1 MHCMGGFLLCLRSR
15 MVETERDKE
24 RLGMPEEEILQE
36 NEKVEEED
44 KKEESFTQSQLDSQI
59 SKAVDKAL
67 SKAKSK
73 WEQEQN
79 SAIEKA
85 KNDAAE
91 YAKLTESQKQEADF
105 KKKQEAL
112 ADQEAEFNSKRL
124 LVEVKEDLQ
133 KEGLSISFAES
144 LIGIGDNE
152 KIKKAIDGLK
162 KDWDAQ
168 IAEKLKESARQ
179 TTPSETAPFKDK
191 DGKITSKAAMANA
204 ARIIK

>member
-1 MHCMGGFLLCLRSR
+1 MA
-15 MVETERDKE
+15 VETERDKE
-24 RLGMPEEEILQE
+24 RLEMPEEEVLQE
-36 NEKVEEED
+36 TEKVEEESNT
-44 KKEESFTQSQLDSQI
+44 EESFTQSQVDSQI

-73 WEQEQN
+73 WEQEQS

-105 KKKQEAL
+105 KKKQDEL
-112 ADQEAEFNSKRL
+112 AAQEAAFNSKRL

-133 KEGLSISFAES
+133 KEGLPISFAES

-152 KIKKAIDGLK
+152 KIKNAITGIK
-162 KDWDAQ
+162 KEWDSQ
-168 IAEKLKESARQ
+168 ITEKLKESARQ
-179 TTPSETAPFKDK
+179 STPSETAPFKDK
-191 DGKITSKAAMANA
+191 NGHPVSKAAMANA

>member
-1 MHCMGGFLLCLRSR
+1 
-15 MVETERDKE
+15 
-24 RLGMPEEEILQE
+24 MPEEEVLQE
-36 NEKVEEED
+36 TEKVEVEEASS
-44 KKEESFTQSQLDSQI
+44 KEDSFTQSQVDSQV

-73 WEQEQN
+73 WEQEQS

-105 KKKQEAL
+105 KKKQDAL
-112 ADQEAEFNSKRL
+112 AAEEAAFNSKRL

-133 KEGLSISFAES
+133 KEGLPISFAEA
-144 LIGIGDNE
+144 LTGLGDNE
-152 KIKKAIDGLK
+152 KIKEAIVGLK
-162 KDWDAQ
+162 KEWDSQ

-179 TTPSETAPFKDK
+179 STPSETAPFKDK
-191 DGKITSKAAMANA
+191 NGNPVSKAAMANA
-204 ARIIK
+204 ARII

>member
-1 MHCMGGFLLCLRSR
+1 
-15 MVETERDKE
+15 
-24 RLGMPEEEILQE
+24 MPEEEVLQE
-36 NEKVEEED
+36 TEKVEEESNT
-44 KKEESFTQSQLDSQI
+44 EESFSQSQVDSQV

-73 WEQEQN
+73 WEQEQS

-105 KKKQEAL
+105 KKKQDEL
-112 ADQEAEFNSKRL
+112 AAQEAAFNSKRL

-133 KEGLSISFAES
+133 KEGLPISFAES

-152 KIKKAIDGLK
+152 KIKNAITGIK
-162 KDWDAQ
+162 KEWDSQ

-179 TTPSETAPFKDK
+179 SIPSETAPFKDK
-191 DGKITSKAAMANA
+191 NGNLVSKAAMANA

>member
-1 MHCMGGFLLCLRSR
+1 
-15 MVETERDKE
+15 
-24 RLGMPEEEILQE
+24 MPEENLKE
-36 NEKVEEED
+36 NEITTEEESQSD
-44 KKEESFTQSQLDSQI
+44 DTFTQSQVDSQV

-67 SKAKSK
+67 NKAKAK
-73 WEQEQN
+73 WEHEQN

-91 YAKLTESQKQEADF
+91 YAKLTEAQKQEADF

-112 ADQEAEFNSKRL
+112 AAQEAEFNSKRL

-133 KEGLSISFAES
+133 KEGLPISFAES

-162 KDWDAQ
+162 KEWDSQ
-168 IAEKLKESARQ
+168 IAGKLKESARQ
-179 TTPSETAPFKDK
+179 TTPSEAAAFKDK
-191 DGKITSKAAMANA
+191 NGNPLSKAAMANA

>member
-1 MHCMGGFLLCLRSR
+1 
-15 MVETERDKE
+15 
-24 RLGMPEEEILQE
+24 MPEEEVLQE
-36 NEKVEEED
+36 TEKVEEESNT
-44 KKEESFTQSQLDSQI
+44 EESFTQSQVDSQV

-73 WEQEQN
+73 WEQEQS

-105 KKKQEAL
+105 KKKQDELAAKEA
-112 ADQEAEFNSKRL
+112 AFNSKRL

-133 KEGLSISFAES
+133 KEGLPISFAES

-152 KIKKAIDGLK
+152 KIKNAITGIK
-162 KDWDAQ
+162 KEWDSQ

-179 TTPSETAPFKDK
+179 STPSETAPFKDK
-191 DGKITSKAAMANA
+191 NGNPVSKAAMANA